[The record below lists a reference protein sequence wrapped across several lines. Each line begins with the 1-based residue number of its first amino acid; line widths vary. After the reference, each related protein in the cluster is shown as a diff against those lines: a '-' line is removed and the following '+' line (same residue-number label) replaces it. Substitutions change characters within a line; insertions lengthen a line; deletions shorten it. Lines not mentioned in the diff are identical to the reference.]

1 MSPESSNPM
10 RPHGSED
17 DEDWA
22 ASIEWPAEENDAH
35 GQPPNDP
42 GQSGGNAGNQ
52 GGPWGPHPGY
62 GGPPRGQR
70 SQSLIIGVIAFV
82 AAVLGAGAV
91 LVIMNLTSPPTAST
105 TSDSP
110 TSGAI
115 TAPTQGPITS
125 PGQGTGNGN
134 GSGNSGGIPPSGGGL
149 QIFLAGQVTKVS
161 STSITINGAGNT
173 ITAAVTSATKFGGKV
188 TRISQ
193 IKVGDFISAQIR
205 GSSSHPVAALIQDP
219 PETPNGGNPGAGLP

>member
-10 RPHGSED
+10 RPRGSED
-17 DEDWA
+17 EEDWA
-22 ASIEWPAEENDAH
+22 ASMEWPADENDTH
-35 GQPPNDP
+35 GHPPNDP
-42 GQSGGNAGNQ
+42 GHGAGNAGNRDL
-52 GGPWGPHPGY
+52 WGPPPGY
-62 GGPPRGQR
+62 GGPPPGQR
-70 SQSLIIGVIAFV
+70 SNPLIIGAIAFL

-91 LVIMNLTSPPTAST
+91 LVIMHLTAGPSTST

-110 TSGAI
+110 SSGAI

-134 GSGNSGGIPPSGGGL
+134 GSGNSGGIPASGGGL

-188 TRISQ
+188 SSISQ

-205 GSSSHPVAALIQDP
+205 GSTSHPVAALIQDP
-219 PETPNGGNPGAGLP
+219 PETPNGGNPGAQLP

>member
-1 MSPESSNPM
+1 M
-10 RPHGSED
+10 
-17 DEDWA
+17 
-22 ASIEWPAEENDAH
+22 EWPADENDAH

-42 GQSGGNAGNQ
+42 GRWGAGAGHQ
-52 GGPWGPHPGY
+52 GPWGPHPGY
-62 GGPPRGQR
+62 GGPPPGQR
-70 SQSLIIGVIAFV
+70 SQSLTIGVIAFV

-91 LVIMNLTSPPTAST
+91 LVIMHLTSGPTAST

-110 TSGAI
+110 SSGAI

-134 GSGNSGGIPPSGGGL
+134 GNSGGIPASGGGL

-188 TRISQ
+188 TSISQ

-205 GSSSHPVAALIQDP
+205 GSTSHPVAALIQDP